1 MSEPHRKKRLDHR
14 QTRRNGRRIGRFV
27 GVFAICIGV
36 FRLFGTTE
44 FYRQHVLRE
53 YLRSNALASAVMLQ
67 SLGQEVIATKG
78 CVTSTAL
85 TLEIRKG
92 CDAIEP
98 TALVVAA
105 VLAAPVS
112 VFPKLLGTLGA
123 VLLLNL
129 ANLVRIV
136 SLYLVGLHAPR
147 YFETLHVEVWQPL
160 ILLLGV
166 FYWMFWFRSSLHR
179 RETHG
184 P

>member
-1 MSEPHRKKRLDHR
+1 MGGPQRKKHLDGG
-14 QTRRNGRRIGRFV
+14 QTSRNVRRIGRFV
-27 GVFAICIGV
+27 GVFAICIGL

-44 FYRQHVLRE
+44 LYRQHLLRE
-53 YLRSNALASAVMLQ
+53 YLRSNALASALMLQ
-67 SLGQEVIATKG
+67 GLGEEVIATAG

-112 VFPKLLGTLGA
+112 VFQKMLGTLGA

-129 ANLVRIV
+129 ANMARIV

-147 YFETLHVEVWQPL
+147 YFETLHVEIWQPL
-160 ILLLGV
+160 ILVLGV
-166 FYWMFWFRSSLHR
+166 LYWMFWFHSSLDR
-179 RETHG
+179 RATHG